1 MKKTKRSLNTWG
13 FLAIYL
19 AILAVFA
26 GAYALVKVM
35 DQANAPIV
43 AGTYT
48 PGVYTGSDFGF
59 GGEIKATLTVGP
71 NGGIDDVTLEGP
83 DETPTIGGE
92 ALSTLKQQVLS
103 AQSAEI
109 DGVSGATMTSTGV
122 RNAVSAALAA
132 ASGQEMPVVVAPE
145 GDNLFVPG
153 TYEKSAKGFGG
164 DCTVTLTV
172 SENEITDVQ
181 IDGSGETENIG
192 SFAVTLLQ
200 KSILE
205 NQTTKVDA
213 ISGATVTSNAIL
225 NAANQA
231 LTAAGAD
238 LDKLPAAHTPDM
250 DTADK
255 AQQTLETDVL
265 VVGAGGAGMTAAINA
280 TQAGRE
286 VLIVEKMPYAGGNS
300 TKATGGMNAAGT
312 KYQQEIEFTNAKGV
326 ENTLKTAKEKWAD
339 NETITALAATV
350 QEQWDAYQANPQGY
364 FDTPELM
371 ALDTMIGGKG
381 MNDPALVKTLT
392 ENSAA
397 GIDWLDSIGAPLPKL
412 AFSGGASVSRIHSP
426 ADGNGVG
433 AYLVTSFLK
442 VLDEMQIPV
451 MYNTRATSILM
462 EDGKAVGVV
471 AEGAD
476 TVYTIHAKSV
486 VLATGGFGANM
497 DMITQYN
504 PSLAGSVT
512 TNAPGATGDGIVMAT
527 EIGAAVR
534 DMDQIQLHP
543 TVEQGTSMLI
553 TEGVRG
559 DGAILVNQQGVRFVN
574 EMLTRD
580 QVSAAELEQEGSYA
594 YVIFDQRL
602 RDGLKA
608 AEKYIKTGI
617 VVEAPTIEE
626 LAEKLSMDGQT
637 LAKTLSD
644 WNGYVAAQNDP
655 DFGRATAMDHDLSQA
670 PYYAIKIAPGIHH
683 TMGGLVIDPE
693 THVLDN
699 NGDIIPNLFA
709 AGEVTGGV
717 HGGNRLGGTAVSDIV
732 VFGKIA
738 GTNAAANCD

>member
-1 MKKTKRSLNTWG
+1 MQKKNGSLR
-13 FLAIYL
+13 FLAPLIGYL
-19 AILAVFA
+19 AAL
-26 GAYALVKVM
+26 ALVAVVRGLM
-35 DQANAPIV
+35 PAASAPAEAPAVGIYPP
-43 AGTYT
+43 GTYT
-48 PGVYTGSDFGF
+48 ASGNGF
-59 GGEIKATLTVGP
+59 GGEVTATLTVGS
-71 NGGIDDVTLEGP
+71 NGGIEDVTLDGP
-83 DETPTIGGE
+83 NETPAIGGQ
-92 ALSTLKQQVLS
+92 ALPTLREQVLA

-109 DGVSGATMTSTGV
+109 DGVSGASLTSG
-122 RNAVSAALAA
+122 AVKEAVAAALNQAMGNA
-132 ASGQEMPVVVAPE
+132 TPVVNAPT
-145 GDNLFVPG
+145 GDNLFAPG
-153 TYEKSAKGFGG
+153 TYTKSAKGFGG

-181 IDGSGETENIG
+181 IDGSDETENIG

-200 KSILE
+200 RSILD

-225 NAANQA
+225 NAARQA
-231 LTAAGAD
+231 LQEAGAD
-238 LDKLPAAHTPDM
+238 MDKLPVAHTEEIP
-250 DTADK
+250 TANK
-255 AQQTLETDVL
+255 AQETVDVDVV

-280 TQAGRE
+280 TQAGKN
-286 VLIVEKMPYAGGNS
+286 VLILEKMPYAGGNS
-300 TKATGGMNAAGT
+300 TKATGGMNAANT

-326 ENTLKTAKEKWAD
+326 ENTLATAKEKWAD

-350 QEQWDAYQANPQGY
+350 QEQWDAYQADPQGY

-381 MNDPALVKTLT
+381 INDPALVKTLT

-433 AYLVTSFLK
+433 AYLVTSFLR
-442 VLDEMQIPV
+442 VLDEMDIPV
-451 MYNTRATSILM
+451 MYNTKATAILTS
-462 EDGKAVGVV
+462 DGTVTGVQ
-471 AEGAD
+471 AESAD
-476 TVYTIHAKSV
+476 TVYTVNAKSV

-527 EIGAAVR
+527 AIGAATR
-534 DMDQIQLHP
+534 DLEQIQLHP

-559 DGAILVNQQGVRFVN
+559 DGAILVNKQGVRFVN

-580 QVSAAELEQEGSYA
+580 QVSAAELQQEDSFA

-608 AEKYIKTGI
+608 TEKYVKTGI
-617 VVEAPTIEE
+617 VVEAPSIEE
-626 LAEKLSMDGQT
+626 LAEKLDMDGAV
-637 LAKTLSD
+637 LAKTLAD
-644 WNGYVAAQNDP
+644 WNQYVADQNDP

-670 PYYAIKIAPGIHH
+670 PYYAIKVAPGIHH
-683 TMGGLVIDPE
+683 TMGGLVINTD
-693 THVLDN
+693 TQVLN
-699 NGDIIPNLFA
+699 EQGDVIPNLYA

>member
-1 MKKTKRSLNTWG
+1 MKKKTFSFGVLKILVAYLFSLGLIAGVHGLNWAVQSASQAPAVG
-13 FLAIYL
+13 
-19 AILAVFA
+19 ILT
-26 GAYALVKVM
+26 
-35 DQANAPIV
+35 P
-43 AGTYT
+43 GTYT
-48 PGVYTGSDFGF
+48 ASDYGF
-59 GGEIKATLTVGP
+59 GGEVAVTLTVGP
-71 NGGIDDVTLEGP
+71 NGGIDDAALEGP
-83 DETPTIGGE
+83 NETPAIGGE
-92 ALSTLKQQVLS
+92 ALPVLREQLLA

-109 DGVSGATMTSTGV
+109 DGVSGATLTST
-122 RNAVSAALAA
+122 AVKNAA
-132 ASGQEMPVVVAPE
+132 ASALSQALGNGTPVVVAPE
-145 GDNLFVPG
+145 GDNLFIPG

-164 DCTVTLTV
+164 DCTVTMTV

-181 IDGSGETENIG
+181 IDGSDETENIG

-200 KSILE
+200 KAILD

-231 LTAAGAD
+231 LSAAGAD
-238 LDKLPAAHTPDM
+238 LSKLPVAVQPEIA
-250 DTADK
+250 TADK
-255 AQQTLETDVL
+255 ATQELDVDVV

-280 TQAGRE
+280 TQAGKN

-312 KYQQEIEFTNAKGV
+312 KYQAEIEFTNAKGV
-326 ENTLKTAKEKWAD
+326 ENTLATAAEKWAD
-339 NETITALAATV
+339 NETITNLAATV
-350 QEQWDAYQANPQGY
+350 QAQWDAYQANPQGY

-381 MNDPALVKTLT
+381 INDPALVRTLT
-392 ENSAA
+392 EQSAA

-442 VLDEMQIPV
+442 VLDDMDIPV
-451 MYNTRATSILM
+451 MYNTKATSILM
-462 EDGKAVGVV
+462 EDGRAVGIQ

-476 TVYTIHAKSV
+476 TVYTIRAKSV

-527 EIGAAVR
+527 AVGAATR
-534 DMDQIQLHP
+534 DLEQIQLHP

-559 DGAILVNQQGVRFVN
+559 DGAILVNKQGLRFVN

-580 QVSAAELEQEGSYA
+580 QVSAAELQQDGSFA

-602 RDGLKA
+602 REGLKA
-608 AEKYIKTGI
+608 SEKYIKTGI
-617 VVEAPTIEE
+617 VVEAPSIEE
-626 LAEKLSMDGQT
+626 LAQKLDMDPQV

-644 WNGYVAAQNDP
+644 WNGYVAGQNDP

-670 PYYAIKIAPGIHH
+670 PYYAIKVAPGIHH
-683 TMGGLVIDPE
+683 TMGGLVINPD
-693 THVLDN
+693 TQVLN
-699 NGDIIPNLFA
+699 EQGEVIPNLFA

-732 VFGKIA
+732 VFGRIA

>member
-1 MKKTKRSLNTWG
+1 ML
-13 FLAIYL
+13 
-19 AILAVFA
+19 IL
-26 GAYALVKVM
+26 
-35 DQANAPIV
+35 
-43 AGTYT
+43 
-48 PGVYTGSDFGF
+48 
-59 GGEIKATLTVGP
+59 
-71 NGGIDDVTLEGP
+71 
-83 DETPTIGGE
+83 
-92 ALSTLKQQVLS
+92 
-103 AQSAEI
+103 
-109 DGVSGATMTSTGV
+109 
-122 RNAVSAALAA
+122 
-132 ASGQEMPVVVAPE
+132 
-145 GDNLFVPG
+145 
-153 TYEKSAKGFGG
+153 
-164 DCTVTLTV
+164 
-172 SENEITDVQ
+172 
-181 IDGSGETENIG
+181 
-192 SFAVTLLQ
+192 
-200 KSILE
+200 
-205 NQTTKVDA
+205 
-213 ISGATVTSNAIL
+213 
-225 NAANQA
+225 
-231 LTAAGAD
+231 
-238 LDKLPAAHTPDM
+238 
-250 DTADK
+250 
-255 AQQTLETDVL
+255 
-265 VVGAGGAGMTAAINA
+265 
-280 TQAGRE
+280 
-286 VLIVEKMPYAGGNS
+286 EKMPYAGGNS

-339 NETITALAATV
+339 NETITALAAIV

-451 MYNTRATSILM
+451 MYDTRATSILM
-462 EDGKAVGVV
+462 EDGKVVGAV
-471 AEGAD
+471 AEGTD
-476 TVYTIHAKSV
+476 TVYTIRAKSV

-602 RDGLKA
+602 REGLKA

-617 VVEAPTIEE
+617 VVEAPTVEE